1 MWPNTMMFQSGVN
14 KRTLKR
20 SYAARYSVPTE
31 KGPGPLLSRM
41 TKLLRANE
49 RHCQLPSV
57 AHGLHLLRAR
67 HARFRPI
74 QALLKGYFKSHEHN
88 ISLKN
93 IAHYIIIC
101 LKRGAETAID

>member
-1 MWPNTMMFQSGVN
+1 MNGIVN
-14 KRTLKR
+14 CLQWHT
-20 SYAARYSVPTE
+20 A
-31 KGPGPLLSRM
+31 
-41 TKLLRANE
+41 
-49 RHCQLPSV
+49 CIF
-57 AHGLHLLRAR
+57 LRAR